1 MTNVEIHDEVFE
13 ALAQISREHNYSP
26 YNAVGK
32 LPHGLVETTLL
43 SFGVAEAATAASLIL
58 SAWPL
63 IFPRDGRRKCP
74 HSSRMSGAR
83 CRARIVHTSYN
94 ATDQELE
101 FVCEAHHRT
110 VERRPRIYR

>member
-1 MTNVEIHDEVFE
+1 MASVEIHEEVFE
-13 ALAQISREHNYSP
+13 ALAQVSREHYHSRDNS
-26 YNAVGK
+26 VGK
-32 LPHGLVETTLL
+32 LPHGLVQNTLL

-74 HSSRMSGAR
+74 YSSRMSGAR

-110 VERRPRIYR
+110 VERRPRVYR